1 MSLGK
6 AMTFVKNFTRK
17 DEFRKYCHKNS
28 LKDLTNEFGFN
39 EFDLDNA
46 INMALVKCQ
55 TEEEA
60 EYYLQLR
67 MYLKLM

>member
-6 AMTFVKNFTRK
+6 AMSFVKTFTREH
-17 DEFRKYCHKNS
+17 EFRKYCHKNS
-28 LKDLTNEFGFN
+28 LEELAKEFGFS
-39 EFDLDNA
+39 EFELEDA